1 MLDKKELKQLVSLL
15 KKIDKPHEGLPQ
27 PVFDALCDV
36 IPFVACELVVVG
48 KKGILL
54 TWRKD
59 KWWKGWHFPG
69 GLLRYREN
77 FDERIQKVAFDEL
90 GINLTSYKFLFPMNY
105 GQGSR
110 GHSVSLAFLCKT
122 AMTPKDGKFF
132 KKMPENIIESH
143 KELWEEAIEVGG
155 AFDKK

>member
-15 KKIDKPHEGLPQ
+15 KKIDKPHDGLPQ
-27 PVFDALCDV
+27 PVFCALCDV

-54 TWRKD
+54 TWRED

-69 GLLRYREN
+69 GLLRYRES

-90 GINLTSYKFLFPMNY
+90 GINLTSYKFLFPINY
-105 GQGSR
+105 SQGVR
-110 GHSVSLAFLCKT
+110 GHSVSLVFLCET
-122 AMTPKDGKFF
+122 AMVPKDGKFF
-132 KKMPENIIESH
+132 KKMPKNIIEAH
-143 KELWEEAIEVGG
+143 KELW
-155 AFDKK
+155 DKVRTKI